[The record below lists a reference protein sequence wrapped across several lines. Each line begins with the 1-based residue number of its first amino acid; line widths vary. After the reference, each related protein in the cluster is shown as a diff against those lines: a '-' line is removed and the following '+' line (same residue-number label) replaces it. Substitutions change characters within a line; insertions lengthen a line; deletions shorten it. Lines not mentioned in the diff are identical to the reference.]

1 MLMRGFNRRSVVAR
15 ACLAVPALL
24 VGPQASA
31 QEKLRV
37 GKAVAEAFAFLPLD
51 VGVREGI
58 FRRHGLDVEITSF
71 GGGARLQQALA
82 ADSIDIGVSA
92 GPELALLERGA
103 PVKGVAMPFG
113 PPVYLMLLVRA
124 DGPVRTAADLKGRK
138 IGVSSAR
145 SLTGWL
151 AVELSRQQG
160 WGARG
165 IELVGSPPRTS
176 LASIKT
182 GQIDGMVTDITFA
195 LRAEQAREGRI
206 LLGFG
211 DLVHDFHTHII
222 YAANKLIAAKPDT
235 VRRFNAAWFET
246 IAYMR
251 ANKAETVK
259 VAMAVLELPEKIA
272 SPTYDKLMPVF
283 STDGKFDDKAL
294 VTLGRSFV
302 DLELLQSEPKD
313 LRRHITEEFL
323 PKCSCRQR
331 SNMLRCR
338 PRVNTLSVVP
348 RKRGPSIPERDLR
361 SWCTSAVPWLLGPR
375 FRGDG
380 NGEAN
385 YFRRFS
391 FAVNDNPPAPQQG
404 QLMATRTF
412 CFCSSSR
419 SVRSSIARACCANR
433 SCSEKSLVLI

>member
-1 MLMRGFNRRSVVAR
+1 MMMRGRKRWLVIAAACVA
-15 ACLAVPALL
+15 ALVSL
-24 VGPQASA
+24 GAQAAA
-31 QEKLRV
+31 QEKLGV

-51 VGVREGI
+51 VGVRQGI
-58 FRRHGLDVEITSF
+58 FKRHGLDVEITSF

-82 ADSIDIGVSA
+82 ADSIDIGASA

-113 PPVYLMLLVRA
+113 PPVYLMVLVRA

-195 LRAEQAREGRI
+195 LRAEQAGEGRI

-211 DLVHDFHTHII
+211 DLVRDFHTHII

-235 VRRFNAAWFET
+235 VRRFNAGWFDT
-246 IAYMR
+246 IAFMR
-251 ANKAETVK
+251 ANKAEAVK
-259 VAMAVLELPEKIA
+259 VAMAVLELPEEIA

-294 VTLGRSFV
+294 ATLGRSFV
-302 DLELLQSEPKD
+302 DLELLPTEPKD
-313 LRRHITEEFL
+313 MRRHITEEFL
-323 PKCSCRQR
+323 PKR
-331 SNMLRCR
+331 
-338 PRVNTLSVVP
+338 
-348 RKRGPSIPERDLR
+348 
-361 SWCTSAVPWLLGPR
+361 
-375 FRGDG
+375 
-380 NGEAN
+380 
-385 YFRRFS
+385 
-391 FAVNDNPPAPQQG
+391 
-404 QLMATRTF
+404 
-412 CFCSSSR
+412 
-419 SVRSSIARACCANR
+419 
-433 SCSEKSLVLI
+433 

>member
-1 MLMRGFNRRSVVAR
+1 MMMRGRKRWLVIAAACVA
-15 ACLAVPALL
+15 ALVSL
-24 VGPQASA
+24 GAQAAA

-37 GKAVAEAFAFLPLD
+37 GKAVAEAFAFVPLD
-51 VGVREGI
+51 VGVRQGI
-58 FRRHGLDVEITSF
+58 FKRHGLDVEITSF

-124 DGPVRTAADLKGRK
+124 DGPVRTTADLKGRK

-160 WGARG
+160 FGARG

-195 LRAEQAREGRI
+195 LRAEQAGEGRI

-211 DLVHDFHTHII
+211 DLVRDFHTHII

-235 VRRFNAAWFET
+235 VRRFNAGWFDT
-246 IAYMR
+246 IAFMR
-251 ANKAETVK
+251 ANKAEAVK
-259 VAMAVLELPEKIA
+259 VAMAVLELPEEIA

-294 VTLGRSFV
+294 ATLSRSFV
-302 DLELLQSEPKD
+302 DLELLPTEPKD
-313 LRRHITEEFL
+313 MRRHITEEFL
-323 PKCSCRQR
+323 PKR
-331 SNMLRCR
+331 
-338 PRVNTLSVVP
+338 
-348 RKRGPSIPERDLR
+348 
-361 SWCTSAVPWLLGPR
+361 
-375 FRGDG
+375 
-380 NGEAN
+380 
-385 YFRRFS
+385 
-391 FAVNDNPPAPQQG
+391 
-404 QLMATRTF
+404 
-412 CFCSSSR
+412 
-419 SVRSSIARACCANR
+419 
-433 SCSEKSLVLI
+433 

>member
-1 MLMRGFNRRSVVAR
+1 
-15 ACLAVPALL
+15 
-24 VGPQASA
+24 
-31 QEKLRV
+31 
-37 GKAVAEAFAFLPLD
+37 
-51 VGVREGI
+51 
-58 FRRHGLDVEITSF
+58 
-71 GGGARLQQALA
+71 LQQALA

-124 DGPVRTAADLKGRK
+124 DGPVRTAADLRGRK

-151 AVELSRQQG
+151 AVELSRQRG

-195 LRAEQAREGRI
+195 LRAEQAGEGRI

-211 DLVHDFHTHII
+211 DLVRDFHTHII

-235 VRRFNAAWFET
+235 VRRFNAGWFDT
-246 IAYMR
+246 IAFMR
-251 ANKAETVK
+251 ANKTETVK
-259 VAMAVLELPEKIA
+259 TAMAVLELPEAIA

-294 VTLGRSFV
+294 ATLGRSFV
-302 DLELLQSEPKD
+302 DLELLPSEPKD
-313 LRRHITEEFL
+313 LRRHVTEEFL
-323 PKCSCRQR
+323 PKR
-331 SNMLRCR
+331 
-338 PRVNTLSVVP
+338 
-348 RKRGPSIPERDLR
+348 
-361 SWCTSAVPWLLGPR
+361 
-375 FRGDG
+375 
-380 NGEAN
+380 
-385 YFRRFS
+385 
-391 FAVNDNPPAPQQG
+391 
-404 QLMATRTF
+404 
-412 CFCSSSR
+412 
-419 SVRSSIARACCANR
+419 
-433 SCSEKSLVLI
+433 

>member
-1 MLMRGFNRRSVVAR
+1 MMTFMRLCSTAAA
-15 ACLAVPALL
+15 ACLAICTLL
-24 VGPQASA
+24 AGPQASA

-37 GKAVAEAFAFLPLD
+37 GKAVAEAFAFVPLD
-51 VGVREGI
+51 VGVRQGI
-58 FRRHGLDVEITSF
+58 FKRHGLDVEITSF

-103 PVKGVAMPFG
+103 PVKGIAMPFG

-211 DLVHDFHTHII
+211 DLVRDFHTHII

-235 VRRFNAAWFET
+235 VRRFNAGWFDT

-251 ANKAETVK
+251 TNKAETVK
-259 VAMAVLELPEKIA
+259 VAMAALELPEEIA
-272 SPTYDKLMPVF
+272 SPTYDRLMPVF

-294 VTLGRSFV
+294 ATLGRSFV
-302 DLELLQSEPKD
+302 DLELLPTEPKD
-313 LRRHITEEFL
+313 MRRHITEEFL
-323 PKCSCRQR
+323 PKR
-331 SNMLRCR
+331 
-338 PRVNTLSVVP
+338 
-348 RKRGPSIPERDLR
+348 
-361 SWCTSAVPWLLGPR
+361 
-375 FRGDG
+375 
-380 NGEAN
+380 
-385 YFRRFS
+385 
-391 FAVNDNPPAPQQG
+391 
-404 QLMATRTF
+404 
-412 CFCSSSR
+412 
-419 SVRSSIARACCANR
+419 
-433 SCSEKSLVLI
+433 

>member
-1 MLMRGFNRRSVVAR
+1 VSLF
-15 ACLAVPALL
+15 
-24 VGPQASA
+24 GPKASA
-31 QEKLRV
+31 QDKLRV

-51 VGVREGI
+51 VGVRQGI
-58 FRRHGLDVEITSF
+58 FKRHGLDVEITAF

-113 PPVYLMLLVRA
+113 PPIYLMLLVRP
-124 DGPVRTAADLKGRK
+124 DGPVRTVADLKGRK

-195 LRAEQAREGRI
+195 LRAEQAHEGRI

-211 DLVHDFHTHII
+211 DLVRDFHTHII

-235 VRRFNAAWFET
+235 VRRFNTGWFDT

-259 VAMAVLELPEKIA
+259 VAMAVLELPEEIA

-294 VTLGRSFV
+294 ATLGRSFV
-302 DLELLQSEPKD
+302 DLELLPSEPKNI
-313 LRRHITEEFL
+313 RQHITEEFL
-323 PKCSCRQR
+323 PK
-331 SNMLRCR
+331 
-338 PRVNTLSVVP
+338 
-348 RKRGPSIPERDLR
+348 
-361 SWCTSAVPWLLGPR
+361 
-375 FRGDG
+375 
-380 NGEAN
+380 
-385 YFRRFS
+385 
-391 FAVNDNPPAPQQG
+391 
-404 QLMATRTF
+404 
-412 CFCSSSR
+412 
-419 SVRSSIARACCANR
+419 
-433 SCSEKSLVLI
+433 

>member
-1 MLMRGFNRRSVVAR
+1 MMMRRFNRRSVVAV
-15 ACLAVPALL
+15 ACLAAPALL
-24 VGPQASA
+24 VGPQAFA

-51 VGVREGI
+51 VGVRAGI
-58 FRRHGLDVEITSF
+58 FKRHGLDVEITSF

-124 DGPVRTAADLKGRK
+124 DGPVKTPADLKGRK

-195 LRAEQAREGRI
+195 LRAEQAGEGRI

-211 DLVHDFHTHII
+211 DLVRDFHTHII
-222 YAANKLIAAKPDT
+222 YAANKLITAKPDT
-235 VRRFNAAWFET
+235 VRRFNTGWFDT

-259 VAMAVLELPEKIA
+259 IAMAVLELPEEIA

-294 VTLGRSFV
+294 ATLGRSFV
-302 DLELLQSEPKD
+302 DLELLPSEPKD
-313 LRRHITEEFL
+313 MRRHITEEFL
-323 PKCSCRQR
+323 PK
-331 SNMLRCR
+331 
-338 PRVNTLSVVP
+338 
-348 RKRGPSIPERDLR
+348 
-361 SWCTSAVPWLLGPR
+361 
-375 FRGDG
+375 
-380 NGEAN
+380 
-385 YFRRFS
+385 
-391 FAVNDNPPAPQQG
+391 
-404 QLMATRTF
+404 
-412 CFCSSSR
+412 
-419 SVRSSIARACCANR
+419 
-433 SCSEKSLVLI
+433 

>member
-1 MLMRGFNRRSVVAR
+1 MIARRWLSIVAV
-15 ACLAVPALL
+15 ACVAAWTLL
-24 VGPQASA
+24 SGSQASA

-37 GKAVAEAFAFLPLD
+37 GKAVAEAFAFVPLD
-51 VGVREGI
+51 VGMRQGI
-58 FRRHGLDVEITSF
+58 FKRHGLDVEITAF

-113 PPVYLMLLVRA
+113 PPVYLMLLVRP
-124 DGPVRTAADLKGRK
+124 DGPVRTVADLKGRK

-160 WGARG
+160 WGPRG

-195 LRAEQAREGRI
+195 LRAEQAGEGRI

-211 DLVHDFHTHII
+211 DLVRDFHTHII
-222 YAANKLIAAKPDT
+222 YAANKLIAARPDM
-235 VRRFNAAWFET
+235 VRRFNAGWFDT
-246 IAYMR
+246 IAFMR
-251 ANKAETVK
+251 ANKTETVK
-259 VAMAVLELPEKIA
+259 IAMAVLDLPEAIA

-294 VTLGRSFV
+294 ATLGRSFV
-302 DLELLQSEPKD
+302 DLELLPSEPKD
-313 LRRHITEEFL
+313 IRRLVTEEFL
-323 PKCSCRQR
+323 PK
-331 SNMLRCR
+331 
-338 PRVNTLSVVP
+338 
-348 RKRGPSIPERDLR
+348 
-361 SWCTSAVPWLLGPR
+361 
-375 FRGDG
+375 
-380 NGEAN
+380 
-385 YFRRFS
+385 
-391 FAVNDNPPAPQQG
+391 
-404 QLMATRTF
+404 
-412 CFCSSSR
+412 
-419 SVRSSIARACCANR
+419 
-433 SCSEKSLVLI
+433 

>member
-1 MLMRGFNRRSVVAR
+1 MMMRGRKRWLVIAAACVA
-15 ACLAVPALL
+15 ALVSL
-24 VGPQASA
+24 GAQAAA

-37 GKAVAEAFAFLPLD
+37 GKAVAEAFAFVPLD
-51 VGVREGI
+51 VGVRQGI
-58 FRRHGLDVEITSF
+58 FKRHGLDVEITSF

-124 DGPVRTAADLKGRK
+124 DGPVRTTADLKGRK

-160 WGARG
+160 FGARG

-195 LRAEQAREGRI
+195 LRAEQAGEGRI

-211 DLVHDFHTHII
+211 DLVRDFHTHII

-235 VRRFNAAWFET
+235 VRRFNAGWFDT
-246 IAYMR
+246 IAFMR
-251 ANKAETVK
+251 ANKAEAVK
-259 VAMAVLELPEKIA
+259 VAMAVLELPEEIA

-294 VTLGRSFV
+294 ATLSRSFV
-302 DLELLQSEPKD
+302 DLELLPTEPKD
-313 LRRHITEEFL
+313 MRRHITEEFL
-323 PKCSCRQR
+323 PKQ
-331 SNMLRCR
+331 
-338 PRVNTLSVVP
+338 
-348 RKRGPSIPERDLR
+348 
-361 SWCTSAVPWLLGPR
+361 
-375 FRGDG
+375 
-380 NGEAN
+380 
-385 YFRRFS
+385 
-391 FAVNDNPPAPQQG
+391 
-404 QLMATRTF
+404 
-412 CFCSSSR
+412 
-419 SVRSSIARACCANR
+419 
-433 SCSEKSLVLI
+433 

>member
-1 MLMRGFNRRSVVAR
+1 MMTYKRLCSVVSVT
-15 ACLAVPALL
+15 CLALL
-24 VGPQASA
+24 VCQQAVA

-37 GKAVAEAFAFLPLD
+37 GKAVAEAFAFVPLD
-51 VGVREGI
+51 VGVRQGI
-58 FRRHGLDVEITSF
+58 FKRHGLDVEITSF

-103 PVKGVAMPFG
+103 PVKGIAMPFG

-160 WGARG
+160 FGARG

-211 DLVHDFHTHII
+211 DLVRDFHTHII

-235 VRRFNAAWFET
+235 VRRFNAAWFDT
-246 IAYMR
+246 IAFMR
-251 ANKAETVK
+251 ANKAATVK
-259 VAMAVLELPEKIA
+259 TDSEVLGLDSSIAELA
-272 SPTYDKLMPVF
+272 YDQLMPVF
-283 STDGKFDDKAL
+283 STDGRFDAKAL
-294 VTLGRSFV
+294 AVLSRSYV
-302 DLELLQSEPKD
+302 ELELLPAEPKD
-313 LRRHITEEFL
+313 MHRFYTEEFL
-323 PKCSCRQR
+323 PK
-331 SNMLRCR
+331 
-338 PRVNTLSVVP
+338 
-348 RKRGPSIPERDLR
+348 
-361 SWCTSAVPWLLGPR
+361 
-375 FRGDG
+375 
-380 NGEAN
+380 
-385 YFRRFS
+385 
-391 FAVNDNPPAPQQG
+391 
-404 QLMATRTF
+404 
-412 CFCSSSR
+412 
-419 SVRSSIARACCANR
+419 
-433 SCSEKSLVLI
+433 

>member
-1 MLMRGFNRRSVVAR
+1 MMMRGRKRWLVIAA
-15 ACLAVPALL
+15 ACIAALVSL
-24 VGPQASA
+24 GAQAAA

-37 GKAVAEAFAFLPLD
+37 GKAVAEAFAFVPLD
-51 VGVREGI
+51 VGVRQGI
-58 FRRHGLDVEITSF
+58 FKRHGLDVEITSF

-124 DGPVRTAADLKGRK
+124 DGPVRTTADLKGRK

-160 WGARG
+160 FGARG

-195 LRAEQAREGRI
+195 LRAEQAGEGRI

-211 DLVHDFHTHII
+211 DLVRDFHTHII
-222 YAANKLIAAKPDT
+222 YAANKLIAAKPDA
-235 VRRFNAAWFET
+235 VRRFNAGWFDT
-246 IAYMR
+246 IAFMR
-251 ANKAETVK
+251 ANKAEAVK
-259 VAMAVLELPEKIA
+259 VAMAVLELPEEIA

-294 VTLGRSFV
+294 ATLSRSFV
-302 DLELLQSEPKD
+302 DLELLPTEPKD
-313 LRRHITEEFL
+313 MRRHITEEFL
-323 PKCSCRQR
+323 PKR
-331 SNMLRCR
+331 
-338 PRVNTLSVVP
+338 
-348 RKRGPSIPERDLR
+348 
-361 SWCTSAVPWLLGPR
+361 
-375 FRGDG
+375 
-380 NGEAN
+380 
-385 YFRRFS
+385 
-391 FAVNDNPPAPQQG
+391 
-404 QLMATRTF
+404 
-412 CFCSSSR
+412 
-419 SVRSSIARACCANR
+419 
-433 SCSEKSLVLI
+433 